1 MRHSLVDWAVLNLFS
16 PLYWEY
22 KMTYS
27 TVTKTETHYMIKQN
41 RFAWRTGSERN
52 SRMKDRGL
60 SPSASKPSVEPLW
73 PLRSCAE
80 ITKLT
85 FGELICLILFSAGRW
100 TQLFFL
106 FFYFILTLSLIFF
119 SCLPVWISTTFR
131 VKGCVRGLG
140 SLTRILLS
148 FIWIFLETSSA
159 QWGSLR
165 KSQNIRP
172 TAAFTQATVSS
183 SCSPSPLGCTWAEV
197 VLWNWGHS
205 RQVNINIRRKEYES
219 HITVKDSKTFNS
231 YTPIYSTPLSWAVHS
246 QKVNYNSYYKY
257 IV

>member
-1 MRHSLVDWAVLNLFS
+1 MCHSLVDWAVLNLFS

-60 SPSASKPSVEPLW
+60 SPSASKPSVELLW

-106 FFYFILTLSLIFF
+106 F
-119 SCLPVWISTTFR
+119 
-131 VKGCVRGLG
+131 
-140 SLTRILLS
+140 
-148 FIWIFLETSSA
+148 TSSLLFP
-159 QWGSLR
+159 WSFSLVCLFEF
-165 KSQNIRP
+165 Q
-172 TAAFTQATVSS
+172 
-183 SCSPSPLGCTWAEV
+183 PLLEWKGAS
-197 VLWNWGHS
+197 GAS
-205 RQVNINIRRKEYES
+205 
-219 HITVKDSKTFNS
+219 
-231 YTPIYSTPLSWAVHS
+231 VHS
-246 QKVNYNSYYKY
+246 PVSCWASSESS
-257 IV
+257 